1 MNDVE
6 TSSVELAI
14 PKRESSLEESVENE
28 DHGDDEE
35 EDNGFDEEFVRE
47 ELIRKIENT
56 KKKIEREQQKAVEQS
71 EMRR

>member
-6 TSSVELAI
+6 TSSIELAI
-14 PKRESSLEESVENE
+14 PKRDSSEGSIEDE

-35 EDNGFDEEFVRE
+35 EDNGVDEELVRE

-56 KKKIEREQQKAVEQS
+56 KKKIEREQARASEQ
-71 EMRR
+71 